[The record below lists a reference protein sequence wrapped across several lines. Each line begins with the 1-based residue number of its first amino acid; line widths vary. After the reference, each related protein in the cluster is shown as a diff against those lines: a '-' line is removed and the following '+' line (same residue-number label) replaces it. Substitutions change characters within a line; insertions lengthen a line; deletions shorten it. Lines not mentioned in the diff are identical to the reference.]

1 MQQET
6 INDLVTLIG
15 AVITGI
21 IRSDDK
27 ISSMKLIRQEQ
38 AMGEYLRGASKLY
51 KGDPGVDPVVSALMK
66 RQNRKEAQQ
75 PLDQPDMTDDQIVA
89 QISALD
95 EVLSEEE
102 KNFKPFLINL
112 AEQVVKASA
121 SAGFFGIGRRS
132 NEKETAFLN
141 RLKQAMNA

>member
-27 ISSMKLIRQEQ
+27 ISSMKLVRQEQ
-38 AMGEYLRGASKLY
+38 AMGEFLRGANKLY
-51 KGDPGVDPVVSALMK
+51 KGDPGVEPVVSALMK
-66 RQNRKEAQQ
+66 RQDRKEAKQ
-75 PLDQPDMTDDQIVA
+75 PLDQPDLTDDQIMA

-95 EVLSEEE
+95 EVLGEDE

-112 AEQVVKASA
+112 TEQVVKASA
-121 SAGFFGIGRRS
+121 SSGFLGIGRHT

-141 RLKQAMNA
+141 RMKQAMNL

>member
-38 AMGEYLRGASKLY
+38 AMGEFLRGASKLY

-66 RQNRKEAQQ
+66 RRIARKQNSRS
-75 PLDQPDMTDDQIVA
+75 
-89 QISALD
+89 ISL
-95 EVLSEEE
+95 
-102 KNFKPFLINL
+102 
-112 AEQVVKASA
+112 
-121 SAGFFGIGRRS
+121 
-132 NEKETAFLN
+132 T
-141 RLKQAMNA
+141 